1 MGSSGRLDDPH
12 RLAALHATGLLD
24 SPTEES
30 FDRLTRLASR
40 LLGTPVALV
49 SLVDDERQFFKSQVG
64 LREPWASER
73 QTALSHSFCQHVVAS
88 GEPLVISDARADETV
103 AGNPA
108 IDDLGVVAYAGY
120 PIRTQTGTVVGS
132 FCVIDEQPRNWAP
145 DELQTLA
152 DLTASVVA
160 EVELRAA
167 IRGTVQAYEER
178 AGLARD
184 VHDLILQCLATA
196 KLALELGRLPALE
209 AALTEGIAAA
219 RSLAAA
225 APGAAVPGSFRR

>member
-1 MGSSGRLDDPH
+1 MGSSGRLDDPD

-88 GEPLVISDARADETV
+88 GEPLVISDARTDETV

-132 FCVIDEQPRNWAP
+132 FCVVDDQPRDWAP
-145 DELQTLA
+145 GELQTLA

-167 IRGTVQAYEER
+167 IRGTVKAYEER

-219 RSLAAA
+219 RSLAGA